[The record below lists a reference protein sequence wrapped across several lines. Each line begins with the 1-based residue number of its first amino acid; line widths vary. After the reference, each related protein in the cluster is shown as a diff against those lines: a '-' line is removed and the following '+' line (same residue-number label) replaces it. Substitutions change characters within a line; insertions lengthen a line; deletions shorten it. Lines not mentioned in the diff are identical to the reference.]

1 MIPWIPAGKQTW
13 QVKGEE
19 MSMLPAQRG
28 LFFEEFEA
36 GQHVT
41 TPGRTITEGDI
52 VTFAGLSGDYNTIHT
67 NAEYSRTTPFGQRIA
82 HGLLVLSIASGL
94 VTRSGI
100 MEGTVMAFR
109 EIENWKFIK
118 PVFIGDTI
126 HVEIEVTETK
136 AIPRLGGGTVYINL
150 QVNNQS
156 NEVVMKGN
164 WNALFMSKPA

>member
-1 MIPWIPAGKQTW
+1 
-13 QVKGEE
+13 

-136 AIPRLGGGTVYINL
+136 AIPRLGGGAVFINL